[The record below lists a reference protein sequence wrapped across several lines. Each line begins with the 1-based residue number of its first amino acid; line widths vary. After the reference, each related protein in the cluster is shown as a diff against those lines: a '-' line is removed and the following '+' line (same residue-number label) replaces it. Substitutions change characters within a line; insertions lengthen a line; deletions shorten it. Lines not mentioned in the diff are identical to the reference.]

1 LITNPI
7 PHRAAP
13 GLFQRTVS
21 GGAWFKSAPWGI
33 AESKSAKAQ
42 ESVLLFDRII
52 ANMESGV
59 SVEVAC
65 LSVLDG
71 WHPKSDN
78 ARFFSRNM

>member
-1 LITNPI
+1 MDGLSKTDKGERKLIVAT
-7 PHRAAP
+7 RA
-13 GLFQRTVS
+13 LR
-21 GGAWFKSAPWGI
+21 KRY

-42 ESVLLFDRII
+42 ESVPLFDRII

>member
-1 LITNPI
+1 MDGLSKTDKGERKLIVAT
-7 PHRAAP
+7 RA
-13 GLFQRTVS
+13 LR
-21 GGAWFKSAPWGI
+21 KRY

-42 ESVLLFDRII
+42 ESVPLFDRII
-52 ANMESGV
+52 VNMESGV

-78 ARFFSRNM
+78 ARFLSRNMQYA